1 MRAATHKIP
10 WELTVK
16 AKARPE
22 DGRAFCFL
30 SVPILPKCEKLHAN
44 FFAALDI
51 GRDVLREECGE
62 AVPRGVT
69 QYSAGA
75 ETDSVTMTFSR
86 QQKCCPNTGKLWGQ

>member
-30 SVPILPKCEKLHAN
+30 SVSILPKCGKLHAN
-44 FFAALDI
+44 FFCI
-51 GRDVLREECGE
+51 QGRGIDGCKRNW
-62 AVPRGVT
+62 
-69 QYSAGA
+69 A
-75 ETDSVTMTFSR
+75 EVIDW
-86 QQKCCPNTGKLWGQ
+86 PLGKLTNRQSELNDRIGLLSIVKNRSS